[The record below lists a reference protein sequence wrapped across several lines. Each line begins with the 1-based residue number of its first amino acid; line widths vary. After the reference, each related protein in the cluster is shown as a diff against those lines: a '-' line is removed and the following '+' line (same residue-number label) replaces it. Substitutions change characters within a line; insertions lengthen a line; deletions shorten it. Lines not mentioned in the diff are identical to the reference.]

1 MKLGL
6 LTAAFPDATL
16 DEIAVWAAANGFE
29 ALEVACWPASEG
41 AVRRYAGVCH
51 IDVERLDDG
60 GARELAAGL
69 ERRGLSISALA
80 YYPNPLDP
88 DSAERERVAS
98 HLTKVIDAA
107 RRLGV
112 PAVGTFVGRD
122 KSRSI
127 EDNWATFDDVWPPL
141 VAHAASRGVKIAIEN
156 CPMIFSADE
165 WPGGNN
171 LAFSPAIWREMFRRI
186 PDESF
191 GLNLDPSHLVWQFID
206 CERAIYEFADRIFHT
221 HGKDVEVR
229 RDGLYERGTM
239 SAGVGW
245 QVPRL
250 CGLGQVDWPRFFAA
264 LYAVGYDGV
273 VSIEHED
280 RRFEGTPE
288 LVRRGF
294 LIARDALRPFIH

>member
-16 DEIAVWAAANGFE
+16 DEIADWAAANGFE
-29 ALEVACWPASEG
+29 TLEVACWPATEG

-60 GARELAAGL
+60 AARELVAGL

-88 DSAERERVAS
+88 DPAERERVAR
-98 HLTKVIDAA
+98 HLKKVIDAA

-112 PAVGTFVGRD
+112 PTVGTFAGRD
-122 KSRSI
+122 RTRSI
-127 EDNWATFDDVWPPL
+127 EDNWPVFDDVWPPL
-141 VAHAASRGVKIAIEN
+141 VAHAAQRGVKIAIEN

-171 LAFSPAIWREMFRRI
+171 LAFAPAIWREMFRRI
-186 PDESF
+186 PDDSF

-229 RDGLYERGTM
+229 PDGLYEWGTM

-250 CGLGQVDWPRFFAA
+250 CGLGQVDWSRFFAA
-264 LYAVGYDGV
+264 LYAVGYDGA

>member
-16 DEIAVWAAANGFE
+16 DEIADWAAANGFE

-51 IDVERLDDG
+51 IDVERLDDDS
-60 GARELAAGL
+60 ARELVAGL
-69 ERRGLSISALA
+69 ERRGLSISGLA

-88 DSAERERVAS
+88 DPGERERVAA
-98 HLTKVIDAA
+98 HLTKVIGAA
-107 RRLGV
+107 QRLGV
-112 PAVGTFVGRD
+112 PTVGTFVGRD
-122 KSRSI
+122 RARSI
-127 EDNWATFDDVWPPL
+127 EDNWAVFDEVWPPL
-141 VAHAASRGVKIAIEN
+141 VAHAAQRGVKIAIEN
-156 CPMIFSADE
+156 CPMIFSGDE

-171 LAFSPAIWREMFRRI
+171 LAFAPAIWREMFRRI
-186 PDESF
+186 PDDGF

-229 RDGLYERGTM
+229 PDGLYDWGTM
-239 SAGVGW
+239 STGIGW

-273 VSIEHED
+273 VSVEHED

-294 LIARDALRPFIH
+294 LIARDTLRPFIH

>member
-16 DEIAVWAAANGFE
+16 DEIADWAAANGFE

-51 IDVERLDDG
+51 IDVERLDDS
-60 GARELAAGL
+60 GARDLVAGL
-69 ERRGLSISALA
+69 ERRGLSISGLA

-88 DSAERERVAS
+88 DPAERERVAG
-98 HLTKVIDAA
+98 HIRKVIDAA
-107 RRLGV
+107 QRLGV
-112 PAVGTFVGRD
+112 PTVGTFVGRD
-122 KSRSI
+122 RARSI
-127 EDNWATFDDVWPPL
+127 EDNWPVFDAVWPPL
-141 VAHAASRGVKIAIEN
+141 VAHAAERGVKIAIEN
-156 CPMIFSADE
+156 CPMIFSGDE

-171 LAFSPAIWREMFRRI
+171 LAFAPAVWREMFRRI
-186 PDESF
+186 PDEHF

-206 CERAIYEFADRIFHT
+206 CERAIYEFADRLFHT

-229 RDGLYERGTM
+229 PDGLYDWGTM
-239 SAGVGW
+239 STGVGW

-273 VSIEHED
+273 VSVEHED

-294 LIARDALRPFIH
+294 LIARDTLRPFIH

>member
-16 DEIAVWAAANGFE
+16 DEIADWAAANGFD

-60 GARELAAGL
+60 GARELVAGL
-69 ERRGLSISALA
+69 ERRGLSISGLA

-88 DSAERERVAS
+88 DPAERERVAG

-107 RRLGV
+107 QRLGV
-112 PAVGTFVGRD
+112 PTVGTFVGRD
-122 KSRSI
+122 KARSI
-127 EDNWATFDDVWPPL
+127 EDNWAIFDEVWPPL
-141 VAHAASRGVKIAIEN
+141 VAHAARRGVKIAIEN
-156 CPMIFSADE
+156 CPMIFSTDE

-171 LAFSPAIWREMFRRI
+171 LAFAPAIWREMFRRI
-186 PDESF
+186 PDDSF

-229 RDGLYERGTM
+229 PDGLYEWGTM
-239 SAGVGW
+239 SAGIGW

-288 LVRRGF
+288 LVHRGF

>member
-16 DEIAVWAAANGFE
+16 DEIADWAAANGFE

-51 IDVERLDDG
+51 IDVERLDDD
-60 GARELAAGL
+60 GARELVVGL
-69 ERRGLSISALA
+69 ERRGLSISGLA

-88 DSAERERVAS
+88 DPGERERVAG

-107 RRLGV
+107 QRLGV
-112 PAVGTFVGRD
+112 PTVGTFVGRD
-122 KSRSI
+122 RARSI
-127 EDNWATFDDVWPPL
+127 EDNWAAFDEVWPPL
-141 VAHAASRGVKIAIEN
+141 VAHASQRGVKIAIEN
-156 CPMIFSADE
+156 CPMIFSGDE
-165 WPGGNN
+165 WPGGHN
-171 LAFSPAIWREMFRRI
+171 LAFAPAIWREMFRRI
-186 PDESF
+186 PDDGF

-229 RDGLYERGTM
+229 PDGLYDWGTM

-273 VSIEHED
+273 VSVEHED

-294 LIARDALRPFIH
+294 LIARDTLRPFIH